1 MSKVLER
8 ERDIAQE
15 SKVLLRADDR
25 IYLYSEIA
33 SVMQEKFALDP
44 IWEDQ
49 KDENGIIHS
58 VRTSE
63 SEDTFCEICDDVEE
77 IMSKVFEKVDA

>member
-1 MSKVLER
+1 M
-8 ERDIAQE
+8 
-15 SKVLLRADDR
+15 
-25 IYLYSEIA
+25 
-33 SVMQEKFALDP
+33 MQEKFALDP

-58 VRTSE
+58 VRTPE
-63 SEDTFCEICDDVEE
+63 SEDTFCELCDDVEE

>member
-1 MSKVLER
+1 MIAPALVKFLAPLPKYNNPFLFR
-8 ERDIAQE
+8 EVFE
-15 SKVLLRADDR
+15 
-25 IYLYSEIA
+25 EIN
-33 SVMQEKFALDP
+33 Q
-44 IWEDQ
+44 DQ

-77 IMSKVFEKVDA
+77 IMSRVFEKVDA

>member
-1 MSKVLER
+1 MG
-8 ERDIAQE
+8 
-15 SKVLLRADDR
+15 KVLLRSEDW

-49 KDENGIIHS
+49 EDEDGIIHS
-58 VRTSE
+58 VRTPE
-63 SEDTFCEICDDVEE
+63 SEDTFCELCDDVEE

>member
-15 SKVLLRADDR
+15 SKVLLRADDW

-44 IWEDQ
+44 IWEEYE
-49 KDENGIIHS
+49 DEDGIIHEK
-58 VRTSE
+58 RTSE

-77 IMSKVFEKVDA
+77 IMSKIFEKVDA

>member
-1 MSKVLER
+1 MTNK
-8 ERDIAQE
+8 I
-15 SKVLLRADDR
+15 LLKTEDWV
-25 IYLYSEIA
+25 YLYSEIA

-58 VRTSE
+58 VRTPE
-63 SEDTFCEICDDVEE
+63 SEDTFCELCDDVEE